1 MSTPPFSL
9 RRKPRLLIVE
19 DEPDLRVLVHFA
31 AKRSEAFSI
40 ICTAEDGQTALEM
53 VQAGLRGERADL
65 PPDVIFSD
73 WNMPRL
79 TGIELARALKR
90 NPETR
95 GIAMALFTSAQ
106 TAFERE
112 QARAAGCCAHFLKP
126 AGLLEL
132 TAIMKS
138 LPAFCAEPVV
148 REPALALAH
157 DESAA

>member
-1 MSTPPFSL
+1 MSSTAFPPA
-9 RRKPRLLIVE
+9 RKPRLLIVE
-19 DEPDLRVLVHFA
+19 DEPDLRVLIHFA
-31 AKRSEAFSI
+31 AKRSEAFST
-40 ICTAEDGQTALEM
+40 ICTAEDGQVALEM
-53 VQAGLRGERADL
+53 VQAGVRGERADL

-79 TGIELARALKR
+79 TGLELLRAVKGSAKTHR
-90 NPETR
+90 
-95 GIAMALFTSAQ
+95 IAVALFTSAQ

-138 LPAFCAEPVV
+138 LPAFCREAAAPEPV
-148 REPALALAH
+148 LAH
-157 DESAA
+157 AESSAA